1 MRRFFISP
9 EQLNEPHPFIGGNDA
24 HHLRTVLRLKPGD
37 MIAVL
42 DGRGNEYKARIVS
55 LDHERVYVALETSV
69 IKVTESSVEIVL
81 ALGYLKDKKMDEL
94 IRPLTELGITRWIPF
109 LAARSVPA
117 PDGKRLLARKD
128 RWQKLSLEAVKQC
141 GRQRPMHIDPVLS
154 FDETLQQA
162 RSSDLKLLLWEK
174 SAESRQPESRRPAR
188 PSRLFIMIGPE
199 GGFELQEVHRARQE
213 GFLAVGMGPRI
224 LRAQTAILSAAVI
237 AQFVFGDMHQ
247 NFLDNPQAV

>member
-1 MRRFFISP
+1 
-9 EQLNEPHPFIGGNDA
+9 
-24 HHLRTVLRLKPGD
+24 
-37 MIAVL
+37 
-42 DGRGNEYKARIVS
+42 
-55 LDHERVYVALETSV
+55 
-69 IKVTESSVEIVL
+69 
-81 ALGYLKDKKMDEL
+81 
-94 IRPLTELGITRWIPF
+94 
-109 LAARSVPA
+109 
-117 PDGKRLLARKD
+117 
-128 RWQKLSLEAVKQC
+128 
-141 GRQRPMHIDPVLS
+141 MHIDPVLS